1 MDSVRCPM
9 KHKDCGG
16 RFTHYVIREHG
27 YSFQRC
33 DDCGHYFGG
42 AIVAQK
48 VSRLMRTKV
57 RPTIRRA

>member
-1 MDSVRCPM
+1 MPVTVPM
-9 KHKDCGG
+9 KHKNCGG

-33 DDCGHYFGG
+33 DECGHYLGG
-42 AIVAQK
+42 SSVASK
-48 VSRLMRTKV
+48 VSRLMGTKV